1 MHTHIPFKINA
12 KSECESVSRPVV
24 SALCDPM
31 DCVAHQA
38 LLSMEFFRQEY
49 WSGQP
54 FLSPEDVPDPGTE
67 LGSLVLQADSLPSD
81 PPGKP

>member
-1 MHTHIPFKINA
+1 MEF
-12 KSECESVSRPVV
+12 SRP
-24 SALCDPM
+24 
-31 DCVAHQA
+31 
-38 LLSMEFFRQEY
+38 EY

>member
-1 MHTHIPFKINA
+1 MKEV
-12 KSECESVSRPVV
+12 KVLSRSVSVRLFVIPWT
-24 SALCDPM
+24 
-31 DCVAHQA
+31 VARKPPP
-38 LLSMEFFRQEY
+38 SMEFSGQEY